1 MQFALSLPRETSM
14 ANQIDR
20 DEHTSTVQ
28 TRVWVEEHG
37 WLHRIFK
44 SPDNTSPKF
53 RFPDLLSACVSL
65 AVASDDG
72 QRRLVEYLVTQ
83 LTLRDP
89 RTERRSCD
97 IWSAQFDQ
105 LMEAHRAPWNRF
117 PNPMFE
123 LDHLATACVALA
135 MSLSDG
141 EAVVLRQAR
150 VNLLAR
156 AKASG
161 LPVN

>member
-1 MQFALSLPRETSM
+1 MQFALSGSPQMSM
-14 ANQIDR
+14 ANPIDR

-28 TRVWVEEHG
+28 TRVWIDEHD

-65 AVASDDG
+65 VLASDEG
-72 QRRLVEYLVTQ
+72 QRRLVEYLVTR
-83 LTLRDP
+83 LTLRNP

-105 LMEAHRAPWNRF
+105 LMQAHRAPWNRF

-123 LDHLATACVALA
+123 LDHLSTACVAVA
-135 MSLSDG
+135 MSRPDG

-150 VNLLAR
+150 MNLLAR
-156 AKASG
+156 TRASG

>member
-14 ANQIDR
+14 AYPIDR
-20 DEHTSTVQ
+20 DERHPTVQ
-28 TRVWVEEHG
+28 TRVWIDEHD

-44 SPDNTSPKF
+44 SPGNTSPKF
-53 RFPDLLSACVSL
+53 RLPDLLSACVSL
-65 AVASDDG
+65 ATGSDEG
-72 QRRLVEYLVTQ
+72 RRRLVEYLVTQ

-97 IWSAQFDQ
+97 IWSAQFDR

-117 PNPMFE
+117 PHPMFE
-123 LDHLATACVALA
+123 LDHLSTACVALA
-135 MSLSDG
+135 MSLPDG
-141 EAVVLRQAR
+141 EAEVLRQAR

-161 LPVN
+161 LPVS

>member
-1 MQFALSLPRETSM
+1 M
-14 ANQIDR
+14 ANPIDR

-28 TRVWVEEHG
+28 TRVWIEEHD

-89 RTERRSCD
+89 RTERRSCN
-97 IWSAQFDQ
+97 IWAAQFE
-105 LMEAHRAPWNRF
+105 LVLAAHRAPWNRF

-123 LDHLATACVALA
+123 LDHITTACVAVA
-135 MSLSDG
+135 MSLPYGD
-141 EAVVLRQAR
+141 ALVLRQAR
-150 VNLLAR
+150 LNLRAR
-156 AKASG
+156 ATSSG
-161 LPVN
+161 GSEC

>member
-1 MQFALSLPRETSM
+1 MRFALSLPREMSM
-14 ANQIDR
+14 ANPIDR
-20 DEHTSTVQ
+20 DEHTPTVQ

-65 AVASDDG
+65 SVTSDEG

-83 LTLRDP
+83 LTRRDP

-105 LMEAHRAPWNRF
+105 LMQAHRAPWNRF

-123 LDHLATACVALA
+123 LDHLTTACVAIA
-135 MSLSDG
+135 MALPDS
-141 EAVVLRQAR
+141 ETVVLRQAR
-150 VNLLAR
+150 LNLLAR
-156 AKASG
+156 ASAG
-161 LPVN
+161 GPRAN

>member
-1 MQFALSLPRETSM
+1 MQFALSLPREMSM
-14 ANQIDR
+14 ANPIDR
-20 DEHTSTVQ
+20 DERYPTVQ
-28 TRVWVEEHG
+28 TRVWIEEHD

-65 AVASDDG
+65 SVTSDDG

-105 LMEAHRAPWNRF
+105 LMQAHRAPWNRF

-123 LDHLATACVALA
+123 LDHLSTACVALA
-135 MSLSDG
+135 MSLPDG
-141 EAVVLRQAR
+141 EAAVLRQAR
-150 VNLLAR
+150 TNLLAR
-156 AKASG
+156 ARASG
-161 LPVN
+161 LPVS